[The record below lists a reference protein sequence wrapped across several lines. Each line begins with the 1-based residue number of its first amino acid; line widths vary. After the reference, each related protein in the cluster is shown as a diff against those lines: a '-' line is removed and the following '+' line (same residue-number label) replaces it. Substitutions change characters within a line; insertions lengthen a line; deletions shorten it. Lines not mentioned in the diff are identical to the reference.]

1 MEQKRDKLWRKQQ
14 CFRVFKARLI
24 RLATYGCCAF
34 DEEEGNRVD
43 NPHWFDLAK
52 QHGYQVYKTT
62 GTPCSCMLCQGNH
75 YSRLDYK
82 KTIRRIIDEAFED

>member
-1 MEQKRDKLWRKQQ
+1 MGVVLLMKKR
-14 CFRVFKARLI
+14 
-24 RLATYGCCAF
+24 
-34 DEEEGNRVD
+34 GNRVD

-82 KTIRRIIDEAFED
+82 KNNTPYN